1 MYIYIY
7 VKMLKNI
14 FTKLTQ
20 FLAKLMLTHKNNGIF
35 NAMIFTLP
43 PRNYD
48 LNSTKILYFV
58 QQSQLKIK

>member
-1 MYIYIY
+1 
-7 VKMLKNI
+7 MLKNI
-14 FTKLTQ
+14 STKLTQFQ